1 MIIKCL
7 ASGSSGNC
15 YVVSDG
21 TTSVL
26 LDAGIPI
33 HQIRAGTGFSLSAMA
48 GALISHS
55 HGDHCKAVKDLVG
68 IGVDC
73 YGPHDVFL
81 KVKYGRHRCHRTE
94 VMKPFQL
101 GTFAVMPFDVQHD
114 VENYGYLIKSNAT
127 GEQLLYFTDT
137 YYLKYTFPGCTHM
150 MCECNYDPEAIDE
163 SIAAGRIPIELKK
176 RLVKSHMSVDTLI
189 GFLKAN
195 DLSEL
200 KQIYL
205 LHLSANNSREDEF
218 KRKIQA
224 VCGCEV
230 YIC

>member
-21 TTSVL
+21 ITSVL

-33 HQIRAGTGFSLSAMA
+33 QQIRAGTGFSLSAMA

-55 HGDHCKAVKDLVG
+55 HGDHCKAVKDLV
-68 IGVDC
+68 IAGVDC
-73 YGPHDVFL
+73 YGPNDIFS
-81 KVKYGRHRCHRTE
+81 KVKRNWHHCRPTE
-94 VMKPFQL
+94 IMKQYQL
-101 GTFAVMPFDVQHD
+101 GTLAVMPFDVQHD
-114 VENYGYLIKSNAT
+114 VENFGYLIKSNIT

-150 MCECNYDPEAIDE
+150 MCECNYDPEAVDE
-163 SIAAGRIPIELKK
+163 NVAAGRIPIEFKK
-176 RLVKSHMSVDTLI
+176 RLVKSHMSIDTLI
-189 GFLKAN
+189 DFLKAN
-195 DLSEL
+195 DLSKL

-205 LHLSANNSREDEF
+205 LHLSANNSRENDF

-230 YIC
+230 YVC